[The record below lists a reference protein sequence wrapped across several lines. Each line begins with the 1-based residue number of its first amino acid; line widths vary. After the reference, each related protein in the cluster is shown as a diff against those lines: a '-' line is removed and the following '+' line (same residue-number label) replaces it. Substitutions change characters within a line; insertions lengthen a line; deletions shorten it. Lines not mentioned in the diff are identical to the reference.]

1 MPKKQKV
8 KKPKAPKA
16 PRVSRI
22 AGSKKI
28 GAKDKS
34 VKQNVNVNVTSSGG
48 GGSGGS
54 SIPSAQPY
62 YNPMVNTMRQG
73 EREGEN
79 IQLKKL
85 TDLLTKSIAPK
96 APAPEPVKTVSVGT
110 GPLFEGEDV
119 NVNYEI
125 KRKPDLENKTL
136 LERVNTKNVD
146 DIEAIVNNDDV
157 NDEAQLTNNSN
168 LVVENDEV
176 SKSIDDDVPIFED
189 NPFDPENFY
198 SIVPKIVKQY
208 KPLLNQVIAQTND
221 YYSEIGKDE
230 PLLYDDAN
238 KRHFKIIDGV
248 LVPWSSVASRGPKKD
263 ETKKTV
269 WSHYSAKPNE
279 IDTIG
284 NDTIINYGRAPNTYQ
299 INLLEEYKLE
309 QEAIQE
315 AQANLK
321 KAKAKKGKKQTE
333 LEV

>member
-8 KKPKAPKA
+8 KKPKAPRKA
-16 PRVSRI
+16 RAI
-22 AGSKKI
+22 ATTSKGKI
-28 GAKDKS
+28 GPKDKS

-62 YNPMVNTMRQG
+62 YNPMVNAMKQG

-96 APAPEPVKTVSVGT
+96 APAPEALKPTIR
-110 GPLFEGEDV
+110 PLFEGEEV
-119 NVNYEI
+119 NVNYEV

-157 NDEAQLTNNSN
+157 NDEAQLINNN
-168 LVVENDEV
+168 KLVVENDEV
-176 SKSIDDDVPIFED
+176 SKSVDDDIPIFEE
-189 NPFDPENFY
+189 NPYDPENFY

-221 YYSEIGKDE
+221 YYNEIGIDE

-238 KRHFKIIDGV
+238 KRHFKIIDGIV
-248 LVPWSSVASRGPKKD
+248 VPWSSVASRGPKKD

-279 IDTIG
+279 IDAIG

-309 QEAIQE
+309 QEAK
-315 AQANLK
+315 ANLK
-321 KAKAKKGKKQTE
+321 TAKAKKGKKQTE
-333 LEV
+333 IEV

>member
-119 NVNYEI
+119 SAGLAEGL
-125 KRKPDLENKTL
+125 D
-136 LERVNTKNVD
+136 
-146 DIEAIVNNDDV
+146 
-157 NDEAQLTNNSN
+157 
-168 LVVENDEV
+168 
-176 SKSIDDDVPIFED
+176 SI
-189 NPFDPENFY
+189 
-198 SIVPKIVKQY
+198 
-208 KPLLNQVIAQTND
+208 
-221 YYSEIGKDE
+221 
-230 PLLYDDAN
+230 
-238 KRHFKIIDGV
+238 
-248 LVPWSSVASRGPKKD
+248 SSVCA
-263 ETKKTV
+263 TKTSV
-269 WSHYSAKPNE
+269 VS
-279 IDTIG
+279 
-284 NDTIINYGRAPNTYQ
+284 
-299 INLLEEYKLE
+299 
-309 QEAIQE
+309 
-315 AQANLK
+315 
-321 KAKAKKGKKQTE
+321 TE
-333 LEV
+333 NAVVTT

>member
-110 GPLFEGEDV
+110 GPLFEGE
-119 NVNYEI
+119 
-125 KRKPDLENKTL
+125 
-136 LERVNTKNVD
+136 
-146 DIEAIVNNDDV
+146 DV

-321 KAKAKKGKKQTE
+321 KAKAKKGKKHTE

>member
-198 SIVPKIVKQY
+198 SI
-208 KPLLNQVIAQTND
+208 
-221 YYSEIGKDE
+221 
-230 PLLYDDAN
+230 
-238 KRHFKIIDGV
+238 
-248 LVPWSSVASRGPKKD
+248 
-263 ETKKTV
+263 
-269 WSHYSAKPNE
+269 
-279 IDTIG
+279 
-284 NDTIINYGRAPNTYQ
+284 
-299 INLLEEYKLE
+299 
-309 QEAIQE
+309 
-315 AQANLK
+315 
-321 KAKAKKGKKQTE
+321 
-333 LEV
+333 